1 MANVYFLDAG
11 DRTTLA
17 GSWEGK
23 NVVLVTLVM
32 LKIKCYC
39 CNLGKE
45 EKEVLGIF
53 YLWILFVII

>member
-11 DRTTLA
+11 DCTTLA

-23 NVVLVTLVM
+23 NVVLVTSVM

-53 YLWILFVII
+53 YL

>member
-1 MANVYFLDAG
+1 MTNVYFLDA
-11 DRTTLA
+11 DDHTTLA

-32 LKIKCYC
+32 LNIKCYC

-45 EKEVLGIF
+45 EKEVLDIF
-53 YLWILFVII
+53 YL

>member
-1 MANVYFLDAG
+1 MTNVYFLHAD
-11 DRTTLA
+11 DHTILD

-23 NVVLVTLVM
+23 KIVLVTLVM
-32 LKIKCYC
+32 LKTKCHC

-53 YLWILFVII
+53 YL